1 MNIYLN
7 CFFISL
13 IGLGLSLLSVIY
25 SLTKKARVA
34 NVIFDWK
41 LFFKADLIIQFIG
54 TLLTVFLFLMLLGPF
69 LKQFPKYAGNTFGIL
84 VFFATVGYVGSD
96 IASRLFSVVN
106 SRINGAIDYKT
117 NQADEANGTLG
128 VPTPAVKNPQP

>member
-1 MNIYLN
+1 MSIYVNSFL
-7 CFFISL
+7 ISL
-13 IGLGLSLLSVIY
+13 IGLGLSLLSVMY
-25 SLTKKARVA
+25 SLTKKAKAA

-54 TLLTVFLFLMLLGPF
+54 TLLTVLLFLMLLGPF
-69 LKQFPKYAGNTFGIL
+69 LEQFPKYANNTFGIMI
-84 VFFATVGYVGSD
+84 FFATVGYVGSD

-106 SRINGAIDYKT
+106 NRINGAIDYKT

-128 VPTPAVKNPQP
+128 IPTPALKKQPE